1 MNFVAPNLYSLAE
14 SRFDVQMKPTAIYH
28 DDEMVG
34 FIMYGFDPDDGSYV
48 VQRLMIDAA
57 QQGKGYGRAAMV
69 EAIKRMREEPDCRQ
83 IALSY
88 VPGNAAAAK
97 LYESLGFVKT
107 GEIIDGEEVVRLR
120 FDE

>member
-1 MNFVAPNLYSLAE
+1 
-14 SRFDVQMKPTAIYH
+14 
-28 DDEMVG
+28 
-34 FIMYGFDPDDGSYV
+34 
-48 VQRLMIDAA
+48 MIDAA
-57 QQGKGYGRAAMV
+57 HQGKGYGRAAMV